1 MKPFKKGFST
11 KFFNK
16 GFSTKAL
23 STKGF
28 SPDGTVGIERRGRRR
43 RVSCDRATDVGTL
56 AECGQSIVGSTCKS
70 IKSKKVAWVLILLVI
85 VFKHPIKI
93 KTKTCSYTF
102 NTQRYTS
109 MSFHIVAG
117 IGRYTTS
124 TTNMYHKYQ
133 HVLHGSP
140 KIVQAKTG
148 QPPPKINVAGSVL
161 TMPQPLFPPFLN
173 GQHRV
178 LTFDVGWKPSAL

>member
-70 IKSKKVAWVLILLVI
+70 IKSKKVALE
-85 VFKHPIKI
+85 
-93 KTKTCSYTF
+93 Y
-102 NTQRYTS
+102 
-109 MSFHIVAG
+109 
-117 IGRYTTS
+117 
-124 TTNMYHKYQ
+124 
-133 HVLHGSP
+133 
-140 KIVQAKTG
+140 
-148 QPPPKINVAGSVL
+148 
-161 TMPQPLFPPFLN
+161 
-173 GQHRV
+173 
-178 LTFDVGWKPSAL
+178 